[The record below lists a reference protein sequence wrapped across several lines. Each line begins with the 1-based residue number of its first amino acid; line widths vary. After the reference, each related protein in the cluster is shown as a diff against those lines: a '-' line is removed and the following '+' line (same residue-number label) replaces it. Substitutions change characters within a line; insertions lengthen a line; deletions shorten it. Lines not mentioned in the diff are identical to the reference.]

1 MSRILLASVFAASLV
16 LAAVACGGSSEGTI
30 NPNQNPGNGSTSS
43 SSSSGANGEVPTRTP
58 TKVGEPNAPANVA
71 IGFHLFVSNQ
81 SFDLDP
87 VDIDLYIDGTHIITG
102 DFEVK
107 GQHNWLRFDFKV
119 ATGEHELRAVSKKG
133 GAERKASFKVNG
145 TERWGVVNYWFSKA
159 SQPKDLSM
167 DFYDKE
173 PAFQ

>member
-1 MSRILLASVFAASLV
+1 MRRILLPIFLSTAFV
-16 LAAVACGGSSEGTI
+16 LSAVACGGSTDTI
-30 NPNQNPGNGSTSS
+30 NPNQNPGNGSSSSS

-87 VDIDLYIDGTHIITG
+87 VDIDLYIDGTHIVTG

-107 GQHNWLRFDFKV
+107 GQHNWIRFDFKV

-133 GAERKASFKVNG
+133 GAERKATFKLNG
-145 TERWGVVNYWFSKA
+145 TERWSVVDYWFSKE
-159 SQPKDLSM
+159 SQPKDLSIN
-167 DFYDKE
+167 FYDQE